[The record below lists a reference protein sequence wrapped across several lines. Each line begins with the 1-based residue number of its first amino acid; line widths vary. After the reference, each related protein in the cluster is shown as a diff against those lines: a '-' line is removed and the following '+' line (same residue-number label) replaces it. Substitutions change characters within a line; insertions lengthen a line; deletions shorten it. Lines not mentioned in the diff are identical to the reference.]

1 MTSEREILNLLYEYC
16 WLVDQGRYEEIGE
29 LSAEADFYFGET
41 LAYSHDKAA
50 FAGMFAGSNISY
62 APDDTPRTIH
72 MCIDPVIVV
81 DEAAGT
87 AKAKHYTV
95 VVQGIPD
102 VMKPQVIVMDV
113 KYDTFKRGADGK
125 WKFASRVMGSRCAG
139 DVSHHQKAFDPS
151 YFGAE
156 NTLYPKVIR
165 DFVL

>member
-1 MTSEREILNLLYEYC
+1 
-16 WLVDQGRYEEIGE
+16 
-29 LSAEADFYFGET
+29 
-41 LAYSHDKAA
+41 
-50 FAGMFAGSNISY
+50 MFAGSNISY

-125 WKFASRVMGSRCAG
+125 RKFASRVMGSRCAG

-156 NTLYPKVIR
+156 NTLYPKDVYKR
-165 DFVL
+165 QGYLGYAHDGHQGDEQRQGHSGLA